1 MPSQAHH
8 LHQLTMNTSLSGLPR
23 LLPLAFIHQSCLN
36 QPTQFRV
43 LTYSQTILP
52 PESCVEILGTYV
64 RLSTLSATR
73 SSTGRTGLIS
83 EVNYQHSDG
92 ALHLY
97 ELVVVSPDWLLTQ
110 SVHTRNFTQQS
121 TLDIVTT
128 VLEPYHFEW
137 RLSETLNASEL
148 IHSPL
153 AFRTQADVSDWEFV
167 MGLLADIGVSAV
179 WIVSESQDRGSQDR
193 GSQDGNETVDTLGY
207 WMLINQLDELNL
219 QPLRYAYAHASVQSG
234 QDTVRE
240 LQPISQQLGS
250 QTVVIRADGLAAD
263 CVYEGHAFD
272 ESSLSI
278 EGSTTLIATPSR
290 ATSEA
295 DADRLAQQ
303 YVMANGCHRDYC
315 QASGSMRGLVSG
327 SPVVITDLPYIGSVE
342 AYCLAAQVIGI
353 EPASDSVSYH
363 HQTQIR
369 DWLVERGAPQ
379 QSCEVARNTG
389 VWVTAQLLDSAL
401 PYCPYPSSLACAQA
415 SYHGLTQART
425 GEQANPSYA
434 STVSESGLHEVV
446 TTPVWSGANDSASD
460 ATPALRS
467 LQLSSGAT
475 HGWQFAPRL
484 GQSVLLSHWYGDVDS
499 PVICRSLYDGIGMG
513 DVDEHDVTHQEGGQS
528 HRYNLQGG
536 ASPRWHGGAMGASE
550 IEGDDTHAGWVSGIS
565 QFGLTNTSETA
576 LLFDDTPNKLG
587 MQWSVNTGSRA
598 NAESPTVAAKSV
610 FAPSEH
616 LLELGV
622 MRHRFGNHQSSD
634 SGAGFRAASDHGL
647 QVLGAEG
654 VLLSTFGIRH
664 SQAEHESAWV
674 NDPGQRQLNLSHEL
688 SNTLT
693 EAKQVH
699 LQSQQKVDK
708 QLRAFEKTSQI
719 IDEKLNTE
727 VLGAPDVLLVS
738 RDSVLAS
745 GGHTL
750 WSAKTI
756 IRQSGGTQSDS
767 VAGNY
772 QLLAD
777 KIESLSGVGGQ
788 AAKSGFHVSANR
800 EVLAV
805 QAQGGELQL
814 NAQQSMTI
822 GSESGKVHLTSPTR
836 IKLQTSGGASITID
850 SSGVKLVCPGTI
862 KVKAVKKR
870 LVSGARAN
878 YGLPMMPETIPLYSN
893 KLDVYDL
900 FYQYDFSEIEFKILR
915 PDGQL
920 IEGVLDEHGRTAPV
934 ISDIEEEVEILV
946 GFKDADWGVD
956 FEPDGNEDSDEE
968 DSDMS
973 NQYLEQNSYQEN
985 DDD

>member
-1 MPSQAHH
+1 
-8 LHQLTMNTSLSGLPR
+8 LS
-23 LLPLAFIHQSCLN
+23 
-36 QPTQFRV
+36 V
-43 LTYSQTILP
+43 
-52 PESCVEILGTYV
+52 
-64 RLSTLSATR
+64 TR

-148 IHSPL
+148 IHTLL
-153 AFRTQADVSDWEFV
+153 AFRTQDDVSDWEFV

-179 WIVSESQDRGSQDR
+179 WIVSESQDRGSQDK
-193 GSQDGNETVDTLGY
+193 GSQDRGYQDSNETVDTLGY

-219 QPLRYAYAHASVQSG
+219 QPLGYAYAHASVQSG

-250 QTVVIRADGLAAD
+250 QTVVVRADGLAAD

-303 YVMANGCHRDYC
+303 YVMANGCHRDYWE
-315 QASGSMRGLVSG
+315 ASGSMRGLISG

-369 DWLVERGAPQ
+369 DWLVDRGAPH

-401 PYCPYPSSLACAQA
+401 PYCPYPSSLAWAQA

-434 STVSESGLHEVV
+434 STVTESGLHEVV
-446 TTPVWSGANDSASD
+446 TTPVWTGANESASD

-513 DVDEHDVTHQEGGQS
+513 DIDEHDVTHQEGGQS

-536 ASPRWHGGAMGASE
+536 VSPRWHGGAMGASA

-598 NAESPTVAAKSV
+598 NAESPTVAAKGV
-610 FAPSEH
+610 FAPSKH

-622 MRHRFGNHQSSD
+622 LRHRFGNHQSSD

-664 SQAEHESAWV
+664 SQVEHESAWV

-688 SNTLT
+688 SNTLM
-693 EAKQVH
+693 EAKQAH
-699 LQSQQKVDK
+699 LQSQQKVDETL
-708 QLRAFEKTSQI
+708 QAFEKTAQI
-719 IDEKLNTE
+719 IDEALSTE
-727 VLGAPDVLLVS
+727 VLGAPDVMLVS

-756 IRQSGGTQSDS
+756 IRQSGNTQSDS
-767 VAGNY
+767 VAGDY

-777 KIESLSGVGGQ
+777 KIESLSGVGGN
-788 AAKSGFHVSANR
+788 AAKSGLHVSANR
-800 EVLAV
+800 EALAV

-822 GSESGKVHLTSPTR
+822 GSESGEVHLTSPTR

-862 KVKAVKKR
+862 KVKAVKKS
-870 LVSGARAN
+870 LVGGARVFTPVLSLPSSEPTSYSQKIN
-878 YGLPMMPETIPLYSN
+878 YEFLKDIVEEFETDNRMMKQLFVIDNKTENVIKQSYLIKPDKDTSERFYTETP
-893 KLDVYDL
+893 KDVTALL
-900 FYQYDFSEIEFKILR
+900 FLNEI
-915 PDGQL
+915 
-920 IEGVLDEHGRTAPV
+920 V
-934 ISDIEEEVEILV
+934 DIEEELR
-946 GFKDADWGVD
+946 
-956 FEPDGNEDSDEE
+956 EDEYGEE
-968 DSDMS
+968 DSLNGIEPD
-973 NQYLEQNSYQEN
+973 YAEGFYRDKDTVDFYDE
-985 DDD
+985 DDEEKKDA